1 MGLMFANPHNVDII
15 HTPTPADT
23 SHFRYRS
30 NWGRLHNWPLG
41 AAKTP
46 SRITWDLNPVLAG
59 SKLFFFYH
67 SSVLPREVYLKS
79 NGPVL
84 YSYPINSSV
93 DIEN

>member
-1 MGLMFANPHNVDII
+1 MFANPHNVDII

-30 NWGRLHNWPLG
+30 NWGRLYNWPLG

-59 SKLFFFYH
+59 SKLFF
-67 SSVLPREVYLKS
+67 LPFFCATQGSLFKKQRPCPL
-79 NGPVL
+79 L
-84 YSYPINSSV
+84 LSYQLFC
-93 DIEN
+93 